1 MVTPNNVIDL
11 SFFLLI
17 VFFVSYFFTRF
28 LGTMM
33 RALIKVRPHEETII
47 RVGVL
52 LIYVAFMFCLIEAM
66 SDYFDLFFFFIVGF

>member
-1 MVTPNNVIDL
+1 MVTQSNIIDL

-33 RALIKVRPHEETII
+33 RALIKVRPHEEIII

-52 LIYVAFMFCLIEAM
+52 LIYVAFMFCFIEAM
-66 SDYFDLFFFFIVGF
+66 TDYLNLFFFFIGGL